1 MSKPKSRITT
11 NAPLTTESKL
21 DSAERLHA
29 YLLKQHWQAGAVYG
43 PDSGVRFNA
52 RIGRFIKGYLTAL
65 PWSDNYAYI
74 QSQAYWIFSNWLM
87 HDLTGDPQFE
97 TLAVQGTDYV
107 KTQQTSEGYW
117 KYPNPE
123 WKDRIATV
131 EGCIGSLALV
141 ESYRRTGQQVY
152 LEGADKFYQF
162 LLSDIGF
169 RKQSAPSMLAI
180 NYFAGT
186 AGEGGGVPNNSTL
199 LLWMLGELF
208 DATGRQ
214 EYLEHCQPMIN
225 WLEHVQLPSGEL
237 PYALGNTKDKDRV
250 HFLCYQYNAFEYLDL
265 AHYYQRTGNKAV
277 VSIMEQLAGYL
288 KNGFTGQGACRYNC
302 QQATPE
308 VNYYTFSLARAL
320 SHSQQMAFATCTA
333 EIQRAFRHALSFQ
346 RADGGFRF
354 FSRYNYRFLEDRRSY
369 PRNLSMMLYHLLSQI
384 KADRELN
391 VSSSSRTISQSAN
404 AV

>member
-1 MSKPKSRITT
+1 MFKLHSPTIS
-11 NAPLTTESKL
+11 NVPLTSESMFH
-21 DSAERLHA
+21 SAERLHS
-29 YLLKQHWQAGAVYG
+29 YLRQQHWQDGAVYG

-74 QSQAYWIFSNWLM
+74 QSQAYWILSNWLM
-87 HDLTGDPQFE
+87 LDLTGDPEFE
-97 TLAVQGTDYV
+97 ILAVQGTDYV
-107 KTQQTSEGYW
+107 KAQQTAEGYW

-141 ESYRRTGQQVY
+141 ESYRRTGRETY
-152 LEGADKFYQF
+152 LAGADKFYQF
-162 LLSDIGF
+162 MLSDIGF
-169 RKQSAPSMLAI
+169 RKQSASSMLAV

-186 AGEGGGVPNNSTL
+186 PGEGGGVPNNSTL

-208 DATGRQ
+208 DATGNP
-214 EYLEHCQPMIN
+214 EYLEYCESMIN
-225 WLEHVQLPSGEL
+225 WLGHVQLPSGEL
-237 PYALGNTKDKDRV
+237 PYALGKTPDRDRV

-265 AHYYQRTGNKAV
+265 AHYHQRTNDK
-277 VSIMEQLAGYL
+277 SILSITERLAGYL
-288 KNGFTGQGACRYNC
+288 ENGFTRQGACRYNC
-302 QQATPE
+302 QKDTPE

-320 SHSQQMAFATCTA
+320 SHSHQMGFTSRTV
-333 EIQRAFRHALSFQ
+333 EIQKAYQRALSYQ

-354 FSRYNYRFLEDRRSY
+354 FSRFNYRFLEDRRSY
-369 PRNLSMMLYHLLSQI
+369 PRNLSMILYHLLSQI
-384 KADRELN
+384 KADRELDFN
-391 VSSSSRTISQSAN
+391 SSEGSISYSAN

>member
-87 HDLTGDPQFE
+87 HDLTGGPQFE
-97 TLAVQGTDYV
+97 TLAVQGTDYI
-107 KTQQTSEGYW
+107 KTQQTPEGYW

-141 ESYRRTGQQVY
+141 ESYRRTGQQIY

-169 RKQSAPSMLAI
+169 RKQSAPSMLAV

-186 AGEGGGVPNNSTL
+186 AGDGGGVPNNSTL

-237 PYALGNTKDKDRV
+237 PYALGNTADKDRV

-277 VSIMEQLAGYL
+277 LSIMEQLSGYL

-320 SHSQQMAFATCTA
+320 SHSQQMAFTTCTA
-333 EIQRAFRHALSFQ
+333 EIQRAFRHALCFQ

-391 VSSSSRTISQSAN
+391 VSSSSRTVSQSAN